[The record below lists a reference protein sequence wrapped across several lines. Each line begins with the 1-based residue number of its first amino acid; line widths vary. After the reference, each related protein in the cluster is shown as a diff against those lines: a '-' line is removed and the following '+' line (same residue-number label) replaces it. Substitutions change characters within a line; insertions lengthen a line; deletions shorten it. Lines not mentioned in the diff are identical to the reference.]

1 MKYLTTTSILE
12 EKVHNM
18 LGLIQKRKNVKTNFI
33 HTITINIQNNR
44 IEVWIDYK
52 PITEQVVKDT
62 LLVVI
67 RFVAIAILRVLIFIN
82 ENMQEVQEFV
92 NAFSKIV
99 SSIFR
104 H

>member
-1 MKYLTTTSILE
+1 
-12 EKVHNM
+12 M